1 VLTGQE
7 EIVMTTVFTHNIAAR
22 PVRTTLASAPG
33 GGRCVGLS
41 RRPSACAGFTVIE
54 LAITLTIFALLM
66 VTVAPSASAWVA
78 SKQIRVTAESI
89 QTGLQRARMEAVRR
103 NRPVRFSLVASAD
116 PAMLDDECALSASSA
131 SWVISINDPA
141 GKCAAAPSNTSD
153 PMLVETYAAGVH
165 ARQIV
170 VQATEADGATAAD
183 SVTFDGFGRVADG
196 GLARIS
202 IDNAVAGN
210 DYRPL
215 AIVISEGG
223 GIRMCD
229 PRVSTDSDPRAC

>member
-1 VLTGQE
+1 
-7 EIVMTTVFTHNIAAR
+7 MTTMFTQSFAAR
-22 PVRTTLASAPG
+22 AVPPSEASAHDG
-33 GGRCVGLS
+33 HRQTGVSRGRSG
-41 RRPSACAGFTVIE
+41 CAGFTLIE

-66 VTVAPSASAWVA
+66 ITVAPSASAWVA

-116 PAMLDDECALSASSA
+116 PATLDDECELSATSA
-131 SWVISINDPA
+131 SWVISISDPA
-141 GKCAAAPSNTSD
+141 GKCGAAPSNTSD
-153 PMLVETYAAGVH
+153 PMVVETYAAGVH
-165 ARQIV
+165 ARQVV
-170 VQATEADGATAAD
+170 VQATEADGATAAE
-183 SVTFDGFGRVADG
+183 SVTFDGFGRVTGG

-202 IDNAVAGN
+202 IDNAVSGD

-215 AIVISEGG
+215 AIMISEGG

-229 PRVSTDSDPRAC
+229 PRVSADSDPRAC